1 MFQVQV
7 TKEETGTTCSA
18 TKVPEFL
25 LVLVKV
31 PPWNI
36 TILHEVRASV
46 FEGMNDILVIFLS

>member
-7 TKEETGTTCSA
+7 AKEETGTTCSA
-18 TKVPEFL
+18 TKVPELL

-36 TILHEVRASV
+36 TILHEVKVAV
-46 FEGMNDILVIFLS
+46 FEGIKEILVIFLS